1 MKKVIIAGVSSD
13 IGTALAN
20 SWYKKKWEISGTYR
34 TRSEV
39 VIDLEKTLKTLVQ
52 CDFSNS
58 KNVDGATELLK
69 QNISQWD
76 ILVMGPGLQDPVGY
90 FSECNIDQWIESV
103 TVNFLNQVRFIH
115 NLLSIRSI
123 NKSNPPTVIL
133 FAGGGTNN
141 APTHYSAYI
150 TSKIALMKFTE
161 LMAVEIPDVKF
172 VILGPG
178 WVKTKIHDS
187 TIQAGKR
194 AGSNYQRTLEK
205 FSDGDWVPMESV
217 IDCCNWLI
225 EGDKELLSG
234 KNFSLVHDKW
244 GTEEL
249 NAKLKNN
256 PDLYK
261 LRRNGN
267 EILVK

>member
-1 MKKVIIAGVSSD
+1 MKKIIIAGVSSD

-20 SWYKKKWEISGTYR
+20 SWCKKNWEISGTYR
-34 TRSEV
+34 TRSEAV
-39 VIDLEKTLKTLVQ
+39 TELEKTLKTLVK
-52 CDFSNS
+52 CDFSNANEVNS
-58 KNVDGATELLK
+58 ASEILK
-69 QNISQWD
+69 ESISEWD
-76 ILVMGPGLQDPVGY
+76 ILVMGPGLQDPVGF
-90 FSECNIDQWIESV
+90 FSECNIDDWIESV

-115 NLLSIRSI
+115 NLLGKRSF

-161 LMAVEIPDVKF
+161 LMAVEIPDTKF

-178 WVKTKIHDS
+178 WVKTKIHYS
-187 TIQAGKR
+187 TVQAKER
-194 AGSNYQRTLEK
+194 AGSNYERTLEK
-205 FSDGDWVPMESV
+205 FSDDDWVPMESV
-217 IDCCNWLI
+217 IACCNWLV

-234 KNFSLVHDKW
+234 RNFSLVHDKW